1 MGKILLSQIVGTN
14 IAYYRYS
21 FDYFLDSMDELG
33 IHQIEI
39 WGGSNHF
46 SIYDSAKDQ
55 TRYLKKKLKSRG
67 FRCISMM
74 PEQNVYAVNIAIEDE
89 YIREKSIA
97 YIERFIEACSELECS
112 RFLLNPGRPYLDR
125 PMSEG
130 YKWARDS
137 VEKLIR
143 CAEKNN
149 VILMFEN
156 LNDRESCLATNAQD
170 QYRIIKDIDS
180 PYLACCVD
188 TVPVACMGEKLEQ
201 YFELMGE
208 KLVHIHLNDG
218 KPWGHMKWG
227 DGNQNLDEHLNAMRK
242 YNYTGYIDLE
252 IDNGSYLLD
261 PTPHYRADLEAVIP
275 HFDGGVLI

>member
-1 MGKILLSQIVGTN
+1 
-14 IAYYRYS
+14 
-21 FDYFLDSMDELG
+21 MDELG

-130 YKWARDS
+130 YK
-137 VEKLIR
+137 
-143 CAEKNN
+143 
-149 VILMFEN
+149 
-156 LNDRESCLATNAQD
+156 
-170 QYRIIKDIDS
+170 
-180 PYLACCVD
+180 
-188 TVPVACMGEKLEQ
+188 
-201 YFELMGE
+201 
-208 KLVHIHLNDG
+208 
-218 KPWGHMKWG
+218 
-227 DGNQNLDEHLNAMRK
+227 
-242 YNYTGYIDLE
+242 
-252 IDNGSYLLD
+252 
-261 PTPHYRADLEAVIP
+261 
-275 HFDGGVLI
+275 